1 MLLDLG
7 VTSGIIIVWTGSD
20 KQSQKEHTQMHDF
33 LIGAAFVLMV
43 ISPAIVAA
51 FSNSSEVA
59 TEEAI

>member
-1 MLLDLG
+1 
-7 VTSGIIIVWTGSD
+7 
-20 KQSQKEHTQMHDF
+20 MHDF

-43 ISPAIVAA
+43 ISPAVVAA